1 MRKEKFWQDPSMA
14 AEYDQRRF
22 GTPLKRWKQQRD
34 ERLVWELLFEGL
46 GRAGISAQG
55 ASLLDMPCGTGRL
68 MPAYAQAGLCVL
80 GVDVSLPMMAEKPWD
95 AAPPG
100 ILGLVQ
106 GSALGLPLGAG
117 CVDASLCMRF
127 LFHLDDASE
136 RIAVLSELARVTR
149 GPVLG
154 QVRYRWTL
162 KHFGRYLRSRLGLSK
177 KYAPSHSRA
186 DVEAELRAAGLQ
198 LERML
203 PMSRLFSDKAL
214 FVACR
219 R

>member
-1 MRKEKFWQDPSMA
+1 MA
-14 AEYDQRRF
+14 AEYDRRRF
-22 GTPLKRWKQQRD
+22 GTPLKRWKQRRD

-68 MPAYAQAGLCVL
+68 MPAYAQAGLRVL

-127 LFHLDDASE
+127 LFHLDDRAE
-136 RIAVLSELARVTR
+136 RILALREMARVTR
-149 GPVLG
+149 GPLVL
-154 QVRYRWTL
+154 QVRYRFTG
-162 KHFGRYLRSRLGLSK
+162 KHAGRWLRRRVGLGGRA
-177 KYAPSHSRA
+177 YRPSQGRS
-186 DVEAELRAAGLQ
+186 ELRAELAEAGLV
-198 LERML
+198 LERL
-203 PMSRLFSDKAL
+203 VPISKLFSDKAL
-214 FVACR
+214 LLAR
-219 R
+219 PAPSSG